1 MDWQFFVESSLAG
14 LATGALYALV
24 ALGFVII
31 YKATRVINFAVG
43 EMMMISAYFF
53 LTFAGFLAWNPWV
66 SLLLAVLC
74 GGALGGLVERSI
86 IRPML
91 GEAPIA
97 VVMVTI
103 GLSNMLVGLAQLF
116 WGGGPQVLPSFL
128 PRTPIF
134 LGEVYVSGKIAASA
148 AIAVAMLICYL
159 LYFRF
164 SRGGVALRATA
175 TDQAAAFSMG
185 INVPRV
191 FGFAW
196 IFGSMAT
203 ALAGVLVAASGGL
216 SPNSGGTA
224 LAILVVVIFG
234 GLDSILGALLGGLIV
249 GWLETVTGAWL
260 GGEYRMIAIFTLLTF
275 VLILRP
281 HGLFGTREIERL

>member
-1 MDWQFFVESSLAG
+1 MDWQFFLESSMAG

-53 LTFAGFLAWNPWV
+53 LTFAGLLAWNPWV

-103 GLSNMLVGLAQLF
+103 GLSNMLVGLAQMF

-128 PRTPIF
+128 PRTPLF
-134 LGEVYVSGKIAASA
+134 FGELYVSGKIAASA
-148 AIAVAMLICYL
+148 AIAVAMVICYL
-159 LYFRF
+159 VYFRF

-185 INVPRV
+185 ISVPRV

-216 SPNSGGTA
+216 SPNSGGMA

-275 VLILRP
+275 VLIVRP

>member
-1 MDWQFFVESSLAG
+1 MDWQLFLESSLAG

-53 LTFAGFLAWNPWV
+53 LTFAGLLGWNPWL
-66 SLLLAVLC
+66 SLVLAVAC
-74 GGALGGLVERSI
+74 GGALGGVVERTI

-103 GLSNMLVGLAQLF
+103 GFSNMLVGLAQIF
-116 WGGGPQVLPSFL
+116 WGGGPQVLPNFL

-134 LGEVYVSGKIAASA
+134 LGDLYVSGKLFASA
-148 AIAVAMLICYL
+148 AIAVGILVGYL
-159 LYFRF
+159 VYFRF

-185 INVPRV
+185 ISVPRV
-191 FGFAW
+191 FSFAW
-196 IFGSMAT
+196 IFGAMAT

-216 SPNSGGTA
+216 SPNSGGMA

-260 GGEYRMIAIFTLLTF
+260 GGEYRMLAIFTLLTL
-275 VLILRP
+275 VLVVRP